1 VVPPRRP
8 GVHVVH
14 EGSDGVRT
22 LAGRVEVADSVL
34 ARARGLTFRRSVPD
48 GYALAFP
55 FRRAATRRLHMLFVP
70 FPVDAVWTVDGEVTA
85 VERLS
90 AWTGHG
96 AARAD
101 RVYELPA
108 GGAEGVAAGD
118 RVWTV
123 EDEAGAG
130 ESGDARGGER
140 LE

>member
-1 VVPPRRP
+1 MVPPRSV
-8 GVHVVH
+8 GVRVVH
-14 EGSDGVRT
+14 EAEAPRT
-22 LAGRVEVADSVL
+22 LADHVEVADSVV

-48 GYALAFP
+48 GYAMVFP
-55 FRRAATRRLHMLFVP
+55 FRHADTRRLHMVFVP
-70 FPVDAVWTVDGEVTA
+70 FPLDAVWTVDGEVTA

-90 AWTGHG
+90 AWTGYG

-108 GGAEGVAAGD
+108 GGADGVAVGD

-123 EDEAGAG
+123 EE
-130 ESGDARGGER
+130 ETRTTGER